1 MKTKTLIAVA
11 TAMIAC
17 ASRAM
22 IEDRGDEDS
31 PKGDARVRKT
41 LNSTDLSYSV
51 DKDGDFRLSFSLKD
65 DRSQLVFVN
74 SHTTEFR
81 NLELREVW
89 TFAAEREEGF
99 TKEELERLLKYNAAI
114 KFGAWQISGKRAIF
128 SCRVAATLGAKSLES
143 VIRLVAEAGDELE
156 RELTNGKDKF

>member
-1 MKTKTLIAVA
+1 MNIKTLIAVA
-11 TAMIAC
+11 TAVIAY
-17 ASRAM
+17 ASYAM
-22 IEDRGDEDS
+22 IEDCGDEDS
-31 PKGDARVRKT
+31 PKVDARVRRT

-51 DKDGDFRLSFSLKD
+51 DKDGDFRLTFSLKN
-65 DRSQLVFVN
+65 DRSQQVFVN

-89 TFAAEREEGF
+89 TVAAEHEEGF
-99 TKEELERLLKYNAAI
+99 TKDELERLLKYNTTI